1 MAERTG
7 RKGTAMVQ
15 WNYRSE
21 RNEVLAKQVIAGC
34 ESRNMEAW
42 YAKTREEALEKALS
56 LIPEGASCGA
66 GGCYSAAQIGLLDAL
81 QNGNYNWVGREA
93 RDADFFIASA
103 NGMTAD
109 GVIVNI
115 DGMSNRVACIAH
127 GPKNV
132 LFIVGMNK
140 ITADVDS
147 AMKRAR
153 NEAAP
158 INTQRIGCNTPCTKT
173 GTCMNCKSPDT
184 ICCNILITRFSRIKG
199 RIKVILVDEEL
210 GF

>member
-1 MAERTG
+1 MEKFDHRD
-7 RKGTAMVQ
+7 
-15 WNYRSE
+15 E
-21 RNEVLAKQVIAGC
+21 RNQALAKKVIAGC

-42 YAKTREEALEKALS
+42 YVNTKEEALEKALS
-56 LIPEGASCGA
+56 LIPEGAGCGA
-66 GGCYSAAQIGLLDAL
+66 GGCYSAMQIGLTDAL
-81 QNGNYNWVGREA
+81 QNGKYKWLGRDA
-93 RDADFFIASA
+93 HDADFFITSA

-115 DGMSNRVACIAH
+115 DGMSNRVSCIAH

-140 ITADVDS
+140 VTADVDS
-147 AMKRAR
+147 AVKRAR

-158 INTQRIGCNTPCTKT
+158 INTQRLGCNTPCTKT

-184 ICCNILITRFSRIKG
+184 ICCNIMITRFSRIRG
-199 RIKVILVDEEL
+199 RIKVILVNENL